1 MKPILM
7 FTLAVGV
14 TNDSTLLWL
23 PLLMCLSLGTNVSF
37 AKMFTN
43 VTTVHM
49 VPKVTFATRLISV
62 TELPVA
68 TLFSSDPHGYIP
80 TKITSFVTRA
90 ISRIG

>member
-7 FTLAVGV
+7 FTLAVGI
-14 TNDSTLLWL
+14 TIDSTLLWL
-23 PLLMCLSLGTNVSF
+23 PLLMCFSLGTNVSF

-49 VPKVTFATRLISV
+49 VPKVTFATRFTSV
-62 TELPVA
+62 TELPSA
-68 TLFSSDPHGYIP
+68 TLFTSDPLGYIP
-80 TKITSFVTRA
+80 TKITSFVTTA